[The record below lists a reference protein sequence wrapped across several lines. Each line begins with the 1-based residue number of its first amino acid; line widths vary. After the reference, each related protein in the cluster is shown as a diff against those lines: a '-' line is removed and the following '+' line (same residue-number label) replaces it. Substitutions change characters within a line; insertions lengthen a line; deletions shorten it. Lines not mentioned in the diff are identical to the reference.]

1 MRDVGLWFMG
11 IDGWDVRIWMA
22 GNRVCNKKDTHA
34 STQSTRGTDFSPD
47 STPKICRSET
57 SFFTLGGVIL
67 CSAMT
72 SLPSSRLGSCWL
84 LGTHSFFLLL
94 FLWVNCIIAWQP
106 SNHRRRPSLFQQSI
120 LYQDNFYTMAE
131 YGTELL
137 RRQLTGESRKEKE
150 MADCVAI
157 IIISVSLGDS

>member
-1 MRDVGLWFMG
+1 MG

-72 SLPSSRLGSCWL
+72 SLPSSRLGSCWF
-84 LGTHSFFLLL
+84 LGTHSFFLL
-94 FLWVNCIIAWQP
+94 
-106 SNHRRRPSLFQQSI
+106 R
-120 LYQDNFYTMAE
+120 
-131 YGTELL
+131 
-137 RRQLTGESRKEKE
+137 
-150 MADCVAI
+150 
-157 IIISVSLGDS
+157 IISLGQLYHCLAADQPPQATKLIPAIHTVPGQLLHHGGIRNGTFASSINR